1 MVGQLCHEEG
11 FPHLW
16 RTGKQICPRIEQ
28 AVNNRLLA
36 LINRLVQLIHRN
48 RMQIGRVLHSLHLKE
63 KFFLRNV
70 LQVIDFRRFTC
81 YNLSSL

>member
-1 MVGQLCHEEG
+1 MVGQLRHEEG
-11 FPHLW
+11 FANLW
-16 RTGKQICPRIEQ
+16 RTGEQICPRIEQ

-36 LINRLVQLIHRN
+36 LINCLIQLIHRN
-48 RMQIGRVLHSLHLKE
+48 RMQIGRVLHSLHLEE

-70 LQVIDFRRFTC
+70 LQVIDFRCFTC